1 MVGCFKYPMF
11 FPYEIIHNYL
21 YWFSAWVSEAD
32 AGMRMMQACEF
43 MQLLLA
49 IFAVIIYHSDLA

>member
-11 FPYEIIHNYL
+11 FPYGIIHNYL
-21 YWFSAWVSEAD
+21 YWFYACVSDAV
-32 AGMRMMQACEF
+32 AGMRIGNSEF

-49 IFAVIIYHSDLA
+49 IFEVIISHSDLA